1 MDNKNKWKRDSYEYI
16 RQRLILSNGLLE
28 TISTAVSQNLGD
40 KYLGKYMREINPH
53 IIQAVDDK
61 YQSQQYEDTDCDL
74 LGIRGENK

>member
-1 MDNKNKWKRDSYEYI
+1 MDSKNKWKRDSYEYI

-53 IIQAVDDK
+53 IIHAVDDK